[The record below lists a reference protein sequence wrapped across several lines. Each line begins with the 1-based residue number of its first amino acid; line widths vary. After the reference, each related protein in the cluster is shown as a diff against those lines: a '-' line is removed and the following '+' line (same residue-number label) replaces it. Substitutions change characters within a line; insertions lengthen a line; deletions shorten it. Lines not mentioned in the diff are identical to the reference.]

1 MNNGGL
7 TKENLLFTFP
17 VGLRENQPIATLGDV
32 TADALAK
39 RPAEI
44 GLLSIY
50 ARIDELPE
58 DLLDILANDFKID
71 WWDPNYSL
79 EEKRRTFKDSWY
91 VHKHLGTKAAVET
104 AISAIYPNTTV
115 EEWFEYG
122 GEPYHFQLR
131 INISD
136 DDVDSK
142 RMRRVLERMNF
153 YKSLRSHNDG
163 IHYFMEP
170 ETMTVYVWMGCP
182 GLNETMETAVNVP
195 KLTPPVGEARADV
208 AAGVVGE
215 KAQMSAEIDMS
226 AEIPGSEIKT
236 RVGAV
241 EYGENTVMSASLE
254 LHTEI
259 LGSMG
264 GVQTAAAGKGM
275 RVCMASDLD
284 LSRDMPR
291 STAHTGASAGACG
304 WGMGMEVAIDL
315 RKTEYPGGTSAARA
329 VGKAAGIY
337 QKLVTEVSAHETLG

>member
-1 MNNGGL
+1 MNRGI
-7 TKENLLFTFP
+7 TKENLLLILPPALTKDKS
-17 VGLRENQPIATLGDV
+17 VV
-32 TADALAK
+32 ALAEVDAEALAA

-44 GLLSIY
+44 DKARVIANIDGL
-50 ARIDELPE
+50 DEAV
-58 DLLDILANDFKID
+58 LDILAHDFKVD
-71 WWDPNYSL
+71 WWDADYSI
-79 EEKRRTFKDSWY
+79 EEKRRTLKGSWR
-91 VHKHLGTKAAVET
+91 VHKILGTKAAVET
-104 AISAIYPNTTV
+104 AISAIYPNTKV
-115 EEWFEYG
+115 LEWWEYG
-122 GEPYHFQLR
+122 GEPYHFRLS

-182 GLNETMETAVNVP
+182 GLNETMLTAVNVP
-195 KLTPPVGEARADV
+195 ELTPPVGEARADV

-215 KAQMSAEIDMS
+215 KAQMSAEVDMS

-236 RVGAV
+236 RAGAV
-241 EYGENTVMSASLE
+241 KYGENTVMSASLE

-259 LGSMG
+259 LGSVG

-275 RVCMASDLD
+275 RVCMASCLD
-284 LSRDMPR
+284 LKRDRP
-291 STAHTGASAGACG
+291 SVAAHTGAAAGACG
-304 WGMGMEVAIDL
+304 WSMGMEVAIDL